1 MPGPAPG
8 IHVFFL
14 RIKDVDGRLQTAM
27 PGHDEESTTWKK
39 HSAPSMTST

>member
-1 MPGPAPG
+1 MPGHAPG

-14 RIKDVDGRLQTAM
+14 RIKDVDGRLLMAM
-27 PGHDEESTTWKK
+27 PGDDEESATWKK